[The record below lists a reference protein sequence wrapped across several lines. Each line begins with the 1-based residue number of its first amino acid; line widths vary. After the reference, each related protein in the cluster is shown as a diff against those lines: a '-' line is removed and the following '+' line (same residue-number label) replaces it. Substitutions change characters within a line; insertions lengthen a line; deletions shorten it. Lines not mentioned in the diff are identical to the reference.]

1 MRESEAARR
10 VALLTAAVLLLAS
23 CTTSWQSEVEADVA
37 ADFEALPPEDL
48 AETCNGLRSF
58 GITTA
63 ERFVDAG
70 MAVTLEGLAWADSV
84 PDGVTVDEFVE
95 AAWPA
100 IEEAC
105 DL

>member
-1 MRESEAARR
+1 MRKSEAARR
-10 VALLTAAVLLLAS
+10 AALLTGAMLLLAS
-23 CTTSWQSEVEADVA
+23 CTTSWESDVEANVA
-37 ADFEALPPEDL
+37 ADFEALPPEDV
-48 AETCNGLRSF
+48 AETCEGLRAF

-70 MAVTLEGLAWADSV
+70 MAVTLEEVAWAESV
-84 PDGVTVDEFVE
+84 PDGVTVDEFIE

-105 DL
+105 NL